1 MTMASA
7 PPTNPFSSVGNN
19 DDEYDDDNKDSSRND
34 KNDFDAFSLYASSSG
49 DGGGGGVSSSGMP
62 SLQSIQRQEQM
73 MIMGQKQQQ
82 QQQQQPS
89 FSILSSPD
97 DALSGPMDNNAVT
110 SNNNW
115 PPPTPPA
122 LAAAA
127 PDPTN
132 NSHNEPSF
140 LSNLLTC
147 GIIPHLIPYFDVDTS
162 DVYFRMKATFQY
174 CLINDGFRNE
184 VLYSVETTR
193 NPGGEDEDDTGEEEE
208 AGVELTHQQS
218 KPAAKPSVEATTRTT
233 VPTTPN
239 PPSNIVRKIGPDLY
253 GPTWITLTLVF
264 FVAVTSN
271 MSLYVHH
278 YHQRQIELKNIVNE
292 GGVAAEEEWEY
303 DINQLLRATSI
314 LYSFSFGLPTVSYLL
329 LRLMGGNNSNPAATN
344 LGLADLI
351 CIYGYSLVPYLPVT
365 WICIAP
371 YNWVQWSV
379 LGIATLLSGML
390 VLRNVVGSIILA
402 SNSRRGG
409 ADLGGGGM
417 QGKSGGM
424 IMCLVG
430 CHLVFYFVLKLAF
443 YHHHTA

>member
-1 MTMASA
+1 M
-7 PPTNPFSSVGNN
+7 TNPTTSSN
-19 DDEYDDDNKDSSRND
+19 D
-34 KNDFDAFSLYASSSG
+34 
-49 DGGGGGVSSSGMP
+49 
-62 SLQSIQRQEQM
+62 Q
-73 MIMGQKQQQ
+73 
-82 QQQQQPS
+82 
-89 FSILSSPD
+89 LSSYQ
-97 DALSGPMDNNAVT
+97 L
-110 SNNNW
+110 
-115 PPPTPPA
+115 
-122 LAAAA
+122 
-127 PDPTN
+127 DPTN

-162 DVYFRMKATFQY
+162 DIYFRMKATFQY
-174 CLINDGFRNE
+174 CLVNDGFRNE
-184 VLYSVETTR
+184 VLYSVVNTR
-193 NPGGEDEDDTGEEEE
+193 NPGGEDEDDNGEEEEEEE
-208 AGVELTHQQS
+208 AGVELAHQQS
-218 KPAAKPSVEATTRTT
+218 KPAANPSVEAITRTT
-233 VPTTPN
+233 SPTTPN
-239 PPSNIVRKIGPDLY
+239 PPSNIVQKIGPDLY

-278 YHQRQIELKNIVNE
+278 YHQRQIQLKNIVNE

-314 LYSFSFGLPTVSYLL
+314 LYSFSFGLPTVLYLL
-329 LRLMGGNNSNPAATN
+329 LRLLGGNNISPSITN

-430 CHLVFYFVLKLAF
+430 CHLVFYFVLKLAV